1 MTQDGPALEDVARL
15 LAVLVMNSFDT
26 QSEAI
31 EAMSKAGMKPN
42 RIADLLGTTP
52 GTVKTT
58 VKRAKR
64 K

>member
-1 MTQDGPALEDVARL
+1 MTEDSPALEDVARL